1 MIHSS
6 MKVASFADAMHAI
19 KKAVNDVLITHMH
32 KADLRPSEM
41 AQVLQTDVHAIRD
54 LVAYKLDGFDVERML
69 NFAMNL
75 GYVGETA
82 CNQHGKLTFTFSK
95 AKEQ

>member
-6 MKVASFADAMHAI
+6 MKVASFADAIHAMKTAI
-19 KKAVNDVLITHMH
+19 NGVLISHMH
-32 KADLRPSEM
+32 TADLRPSEM
-41 AQVLQTDVHAIRD
+41 AQVLQTDVHVVRD
-54 LVAYKLDGFDVERML
+54 LISYKLDNLDVERML

-95 AKEQ
+95 AK